1 VSDSGVMTIQ
11 LDIQRIDPSP
21 DAPSD
26 RQFQRW
32 AEAALR
38 VRCERADMV
47 IRIVDENEMRQ
58 LNRDYRGKNKSTNV
72 LSFPFEPP
80 PPVDSDLIGDL
91 VICAPVVQREA
102 VQQNKPPLAHWAHMV
117 VHGSLHLLG
126 YDHLEDTEAERME
139 RLETEILRVLGYSDP
154 YREQQ

>member
-1 VSDSGVMTIQ
+1 MTIQ